1 MMMERDHVAALEQT
15 QLLKGN
21 NDGPGNGS
29 SLLPPTTG
37 DVISSQAST
46 YSTSAAPSTL
56 TRGSI
61 DHRKYSTGFDTRKYS
76 SQLDPYRKYSSVS
89 GYGGRSYL
97 SPSSG
102 ASQTGTT
109 SLAYGGSSNQHVPM
123 IDDK

>member
-1 MMMERDHVAALEQT
+1 MMMERDQVAALEQS
-15 QLLKGN
+15 QFLKGN
-21 NDGPGNGS
+21 NDGPNNGS
-29 SLLPPTTG
+29 SLLPPTAT
-37 DVISSQAST
+37 DTISSQ
-46 YSTSAAPSTL
+46 TSAYTSSGAPSTL

-76 SQLDPYRKYSSVS
+76 SQLDPYRKYSSAS

-102 ASQTGTT
+102 ISSTGTT